1 MPIERSDTGATRPAT
16 GENINKKAVRV
27 RHALLQ
33 RVNDEESPF
42 RSWCPVCDRGILLV
56 GRTPS
61 FKALTR
67 VDRCTLCGQ
76 VVLYEDDEIA
86 GIALEPPL
94 DELMDKQ
101 VETPPTALERLL
113 ADE

>member
-16 GENINKKAVRV
+16 GCNINKRAVRV
-27 RHALLQ
+27 RHGELE

-56 GRTPS
+56 GRTAS
-61 FKALTR
+61 FKALSR

-76 VVLYEDDEIA
+76 VVIYEDDEIE
-86 GIALEPPL
+86 GIPLEPPL
-94 DELMDKQ
+94 YELM
-101 VETPPTALERLL
+101 EERIEGPTALERLL
-113 ADE
+113 ADD